1 MAVEGPGTDAHDVP
15 HPAFEVYATESV
27 PQAAVGSPGKDGVL
41 ELTFAA
47 GGDGTTLVR
56 DYATAPFH
64 VSGTLDH
71 DPHPDGST
79 VFVQSPAGSV
89 AQGDRHD
96 IDITVGSD
104 AVAHVSTQSATK
116 VHSMTHNY
124 AGVDGRLTVEKGGH
138 LDYVPEPTIVHPK
151 ARYCQD
157 LTVEMCADATAIL
170 ADVVVPGR
178 LARGERF
185 AFERYFSRVQVQGPD
200 GLLFADTAHIA
211 PEKSAPTAPGVVGE
225 FSVYGTLFIVAPDTD
240 TDPGTLSDRLHEVV
254 ADREARAGAT
264 ELPNAAGVMIR
275 ALGERSE
282 VVTDAL
288 HAAWDCARRDLVGA
302 PAPERRKY

>member
-1 MAVEGPGTDAHDVP
+1 MTVEGPSTDAPDTP
-15 HPAFEVYATESV
+15 HPVFRTYAAEAV

-41 ELTFAA
+41 ELRFAA
-47 GGDGTTLVR
+47 GADGTTLVR

-79 VFVQSPAGSV
+79 VFVQSSAGSV

-96 IDITVGSD
+96 VDITVGSD
-104 AVAHVSTQSATK
+104 AIAHVSTQSATK
-116 VHSMTHNY
+116 VRSMTHNY
-124 AGVDGRLTVEKGGH
+124 AAVDGRLTVEPGGH
-138 LDYVPEPTIVHPK
+138 LDYVPEPTIVHPG

-157 LTVEMCADATAIL
+157 LMVRMCTDATAIL

-185 AFERYFSRVQVQGPD
+185 AFERYLSRVRVRGPA

-211 PEKSAPTAPGVVGE
+211 PEEADPTAPGVVSE
-225 FSVYGTLFIVAPDTD
+225 FSVYGTLFVVV
-240 TDPGTLSDRLHEVV
+240 PGADADSSTLSDRLHEVV

-264 ELPNAAGVMIR
+264 ELPNAAGVMVR
-275 ALGERSE
+275 ALGERAE

-288 HAAWDCARRDLVGA
+288 HAAWDYARRDLVGA

>member
-1 MAVEGPGTDAHDVP
+1 MAVEEPRGNASDAP
-15 HPAFEVYATESV
+15 HPAFETYAAEPV

-41 ELTFAA
+41 ELTFEA
-47 GGDGTTLVR
+47 GADGTTLVR

-64 VSGTLDH
+64 ISGTLGH
-71 DPHPDGST
+71 DPHPDGSA

-96 IDITVGSD
+96 VDITVGSD
-104 AVAHVSTQSATK
+104 AIAHVSTQSATK
-116 VHSMTHNY
+116 VHSITHNY
-124 AGVDGRLTVEKGGH
+124 AAVDGRLTVESGGH
-138 LDYVPEPTIVHPK
+138 LDYVPEPTILHPD

-157 LTVEMCADATAIL
+157 LTVEMGADTTAIL

-185 AFERYFSRVQVQGPD
+185 AFERYLSRVRVRGPD

-211 PEKSAPTAPGVVGE
+211 PEETDPTAPGVVGE
-225 FSVYGTLFIVAPDTD
+225 FSVYGTLFVVAPDAD
-240 TDPGTLSDRLHEVV
+240 VDPSTLSDRLHEVV
-254 ADREARAGAT
+254 ADREARAAAT
-264 ELPNAAGVMIR
+264 ELPNTAGVMVR
-275 ALGERSE
+275 ALGERAE

-288 HAAWDCARRDLVGA
+288 HAAWDGARRDLLGV

>member
-1 MAVEGPGTDAHDVP
+1 MAVEVPDADAIDAP
-15 HPAFEVYATESV
+15 HPAFEAYAAEAV

-47 GGDGTTLVR
+47 GAAGTTLVR

-64 VSGTLDH
+64 ISGTLGH

-96 IDITVGSD
+96 LEITVGAD
-104 AVAHVSTQSATK
+104 AIAHVSTQSATK

-124 AGVDGRLTVEKGGH
+124 AAVDGRLTVEAGGH
-138 LDYVPEPTIVHPK
+138 LDYVPEPTIVHPG

-157 LTVEMCADATAIL
+157 LTVEMRSDATAIL
-170 ADVVVPGR
+170 GDVVVPGR

-185 AFERYFSRVQVQGPD
+185 AFERYLSRVRVRGPE
-200 GLLFADTAHIA
+200 GLLFADTTHIA
-211 PEKSAPTAPGVVGE
+211 PEEADPTAPGVVGE
-225 FSVYGTLFIVAPDTD
+225 FSVSGTLFVVAPDAEA
-240 TDPGTLSDRLHEVV
+240 GTMSDRLHEVV

-264 ELPNAAGVMIR
+264 ELPNAAGVLVR
-275 ALGERSE
+275 ALGERAE

-288 HAAWDCARRDLVGA
+288 HAAWDCARQDLVGA